1 LATDNNTYEKENENT
16 KLPESGAVIGNYD
29 SEEKYNEAIN
39 GITAEIEA
47 LEKTAEETNEW
58 KEIRGSLNDAK
69 DKLKAL
75 FLKDEDTNKL
85 LDRINATFD
94 KINQRQQEEQ
104 EKFEEESNENYEKV
118 KEKVDEAIKKSNES
132 EDFKQAREY
141 LLEAQNEFKGVRL
154 RRSQR
159 DELYDSI
166 NAAFEKINQ
175 RQIEEREN
183 YEMECSENYIKLKQN
198 IMEAVEF
205 SKKSAHF
212 GKARQ
217 ALIDVQ
223 SKIKGKK
230 LKRDQREELY
240 QIIRDNFEDLNQR
253 QEKDREQFEAE
264 SAKNYDNLSKI
275 VDDAIAFASDTENYK
290 DGREQLINAQS
301 AIKGMK
307 LKREQRDELY
317 ARIRKIFNELNDR
330 QSQEREDFDKVTGHS
345 YEKLTEKVNQCFDLV
360 LGLDDFKMIRDSLI
374 TVQSEVKIARL
385 KKDQRNELFAR
396 IREAFGIFDKKRDE
410 YFSKRR
416 EEKKDKLAEAKENL
430 VERRARLLETLDTD
444 KAERTALNTEL
455 EKPEIDEAEKVQLE
469 AKVAGLNTKISEKEE
484 RLADF
489 DRRINEL
496 DEEINKVESIQEKHE
511 KKADEREN

>member
-360 LGLDDFKMIRDSLI
+360 LGWMI
-374 TVQSEVKIARL
+374 
-385 KKDQRNELFAR
+385 
-396 IREAFGIFDKKRDE
+396 
-410 YFSKRR
+410 SK
-416 EEKKDKLAEAKENL
+416 
-430 VERRARLLETLDTD
+430 
-444 KAERTALNTEL
+444 
-455 EKPEIDEAEKVQLE
+455 
-469 AKVAGLNTKISEKEE
+469 
-484 RLADF
+484 
-489 DRRINEL
+489 
-496 DEEINKVESIQEKHE
+496 
-511 KKADEREN
+511 